1 MRTFHHMGL
10 PTDDKQE
17 NEVYVE
23 ATKVWV
29 TDPENHPY
37 RVEFLRYETDSP
49 VTGPLRNQPHIAYK
63 TDDLKREMEGKK
75 VLLGPFTALEGL
87 DVVFVLEDDA
97 VVEYMQFGD
106 RQSISG

>member
-1 MRTFHHMGL
+1 MRYFHHMGL

-37 RVEFLRYETDSP
+37 KVEFLRYEADSP
-49 VTGPLRNQPHIAYK
+49 VTGPLRDQPHIAYK
-63 TDDLKREMEGKK
+63 TDDLQREMSGKK

-106 RQSISG
+106 RKSISG

>member
-1 MRTFHHMGL
+1 
-10 PTDDKQE
+10 
-17 NEVYVE
+17 
-23 ATKVWV
+23 
-29 TDPENHPY
+29 
-37 RVEFLRYETDSP
+37 LRD
-49 VTGPLRNQPHIAYK
+49 QPHIAYK

-106 RQSISG
+106 RKSISG